1 VVESILS
8 RPVGWRRCCPAPFT
22 LPLGAETPS
31 GFFSQEQAQRKALG
45 GVNATQEIDQQV
57 NRQIK
62 VLEARLDKALV
73 KFNEALSHNKDLR
86 LEIDHLRKERYAA
99 HSSNPRRELRVGWV

>member
-1 VVESILS
+1 M
-8 RPVGWRRCCPAPFT
+8 GW
-22 LPLGAETPS
+22 LE
-31 GFFSQEQAQRKALG
+31 QEQAQRKALG

-86 LEIDHLRKERYAA
+86 LEIDHLRKERYVVASVGNSVHAGDGCHHGWARVRPCVA
-99 HSSNPRRELRVGWV
+99 HRLDELVSVRGS

>member
-1 VVESILS
+1 LRGGCI
-8 RPVGWRRCCPAPFT
+8 VG
-22 LPLGAETPS
+22 
-31 GFFSQEQAQRKALG
+31 QEQAQRKALG

-86 LEIDHLRKERYAA
+86 LEIDHLRKERYAVA
-99 HSSNPRRELRVGWV
+99 PVRAAYMLTSIEG